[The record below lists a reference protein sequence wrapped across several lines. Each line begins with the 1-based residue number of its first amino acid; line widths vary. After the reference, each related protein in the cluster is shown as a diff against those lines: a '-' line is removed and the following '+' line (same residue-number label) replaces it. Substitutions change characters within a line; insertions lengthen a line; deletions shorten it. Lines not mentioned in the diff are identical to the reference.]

1 MKLKSQTTN
10 SIKKI
15 VTLLIVSATFTGCET
30 ANQVGKD
37 FKNFTAA
44 VNMYNFSEQADPLC
58 QFCSKFQK
66 CKTQICPYKK
76 ISQSE

>member
-15 VTLLIVSATFTGCET
+15 ATLLIVSATFTGCET
-30 ANQVGKD
+30 ANQAGKD